1 MCMLFIKPENLALP
15 ENYIDNLWLNNSD
28 GLSVLNT
35 KTGKLFKT
43 LDKKDAFKM
52 LLNAKDELICHFRY
66 ATSGDTDYHQ
76 LHGFN
81 ICKNEYLFFHN
92 GVLSTFKGDSYLS
105 DTQQIANY
113 FSDKTIDFVI
123 DYLETYEKSSRFL
136 IYNKKT
142 GEIIKPCCATW
153 VGDVA
158 VNDGYINF
166 SNDYAIDYCLL
177 YGDDFDYDSGYDS
190 YAHFDDDGY
199 NYINDYGKLEHLIKN
214 RQYSKLDDFVTDNPN
229 LITDYLIK
237 NINKLGL

>member
-52 LLNAKDELICHFRY
+52 LINARDELICHFRY
-66 ATSGDTDYHQ
+66 ATSGDIDYQQ

-81 ICKNEYLFFHN
+81 ICNNEFLLFHN
-92 GVLSTFKGDSYLS
+92 GVLKTFKGDGYLS
-105 DTQQIANY
+105 DTQQLANY
-113 FSDKTIDFVI
+113 FSDKNINFVI

-142 GEIIKPCCATW
+142 GEIIKPCCAAW
-153 VGDVA
+153 VGDVE

-166 SNDYAIDYCLL
+166 SNDYAIDYELL
-177 YGDDFDYDSGYDS
+177 YGYDDIDYDN
-190 YAHFDDDGY
+190 YAYYDDGCSY
-199 NYINDYGKLEHLIKN
+199 VNDYNKLEYLIKN

>member
-142 GEIIKPCCATW
+142 GEVIKPCCAAW

-166 SNDYAIDYCLL
+166 SNDYAIDYELL
-177 YGDDFDYDSGYDS
+177 YGYDYDNDYDS
-190 YAHFDDDGY
+190 YAYYDDGY
-199 NYINDYGKLEHLIKN
+199 SYINDYNKLEYLIKN